1 MVEMSYDE
9 RVDTQKMKAISDDNL
24 KSGKKKSGCLGNF
37 IFLILILLVGVVGIF
52 LYFGLNHPYF
62 DIHQVRIIGTDNI
75 KDEQIIALGGE
86 EIRGN
91 IFKFDAKQLATQIE
105 EIPGAES
112 VSIKKVIPNTLEVTI
127 HEKYILGYIKDGE
140 AEILVDEA
148 GTVVDKTFEEVGI
161 VPLSVI
167 QLIGVPQRY
176 TKPGEKFT
184 ADEKTFNFL
193 MTLNGYQWRKNII
206 SVDFTAQDNILID
219 YNGLKVSFGSADTT
233 EDVKYKLNLL
243 EKILLDLQ
251 KKGMKA
257 VEILLNVGEN
267 PVVVTRPEDG
277 GR

>member
-1 MVEMSYDE
+1 MSYDE